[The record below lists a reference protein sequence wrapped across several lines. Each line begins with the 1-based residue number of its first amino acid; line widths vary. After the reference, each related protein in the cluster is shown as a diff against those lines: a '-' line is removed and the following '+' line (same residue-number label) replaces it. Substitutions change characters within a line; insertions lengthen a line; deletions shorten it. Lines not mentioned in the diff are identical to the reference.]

1 MPIGDSVGTGARQVE
16 GLSGARVHLRPGGFG
31 VVLPNQLVSRGG
43 RDMRGSVVIDGVFRV

>member
-1 MPIGDSVGTGARQVE
+1 MGTGARQVE